1 MTKNTENVVIPKMP
15 KKRGRPAI
23 GRDPAI
29 VVRLPSELIK
39 KIEKWRMEYPAM
51 SNRSAAI
58 RCLIDR
64 GLLENSSRPL
74 IDPKDED
81 VRRWRKNGQRGWTVF
96 QRAPKKP
103 KKTAPAQ
110 AQPAPAGSPRL
121 PGGARLIKLR
131 HTPKCDPK

>member
-51 SNRSAAI
+51 SYRSAAI

-81 VRRWRKNGQRGWTVF
+81 VRRWRKNGQRGWTVPTC
-96 QRAPKKP
+96 A
-103 KKTAPAQ
+103 KKTEKDRSGSSAARASGQSAPPRWRQADQTSTHAQ
-110 AQPAPAGSPRL
+110 V
-121 PGGARLIKLR
+121 
-131 HTPKCDPK
+131 